1 MSSSHD
7 KFRVLQPAAAL
18 NSHGFLHKEWE
29 GRIYPPFI
37 DPAAIR
43 YLQENWD
50 TDEHDIFV
58 CSHQKVGTHLLEKYV
73 VETLLSKIQLPS
85 SHPMANGDI
94 GHAALPW
101 PEVMVSQWGVDDF
114 ESFLSVTK
122 GQPRVWYTHCSAED
136 LPFRTI
142 HPKSKFVFVFR
153 DPKGAAVS
161 QFFFYKNH
169 PLLQVDPNLNM
180 ETFVDLFVDG
190 GLYFGDYHRHSLGWL
205 SRCHGKIAYDQ
216 ILAFRF
222 EELVLNKYDCAKTL
236 GSFLLPDANFDDT
249 TLMKIAEAT
258 EFNTMKKEITEN
270 PRSFHF
276 NPNTFFRSGKTD
288 DWKEKLSEEA
298 IQKIDEKT
306 MVIWPGGDT
315 AQPIIQDIQRTT
327 LTAE

>member
-7 KFRVLQPAAAL
+7 KFRVLPPSAAL

-29 GRIYPPFI
+29 QRIYPPFI

-73 VETLLSKIQLPS
+73 VETLLSKIQLPP

-101 PEVMVSQWGVDDF
+101 PEVMVSQWGVEDF
-114 ESFLSVTK
+114 ESFLSATK

-180 ETFVDLFVDG
+180 DTFVDLFVGG
-190 GLYFGDYHRHSLGWL
+190 GLYFGDYHRQTLGWL

-222 EELVLNKYDCAKTL
+222 EELVLNKYDCAKAL
-236 GSFLLPDANFDDT
+236 GSFLLPDANFDDA

-306 MVIWPGGDT
+306 TVFWPGGDT
-315 AQPIIQDIQRTT
+315 AQPVIQDIQRPT

>member
-1 MSSSHD
+1 MSNSHD
-7 KFRVLQPAAAL
+7 KFRVLEPSVPL
-18 NSHGFLHKEWE
+18 NSHGFLHKTWE

-37 DPAAIR
+37 DPGAIQ
-43 YLQENWD
+43 YLQQNWD

-73 VETLLSKIQLPS
+73 VETLLSKIKLPET
-85 SHPMANGDI
+85 HPMATGDI

-101 PEVMVSQWGVDDF
+101 PEVMVSQWGVEDF
-114 ESFLSVTK
+114 ESFLNTTK

-136 LPFRTI
+136 LPFQSI
-142 HPKSKFVFVFR
+142 HPKTKFVFVFR

-169 PLLQVDPNLNM
+169 PLLKVNPELDM
-180 ETFVDLFVDG
+180 ETFIDFFLGG
-190 GLYFGDYHRHSLGWL
+190 GLYFGDYHRQTLGWL
-205 SRCHGKIAYDQ
+205 SRCHGRIGHDQ

-222 EELVLNKYDCAKTL
+222 EELVLNKYDCAKAL
-236 GSFLLPDANFDDT
+236 GQFLFPQELFDDE
-249 TLMKIAEAT
+249 TLMKIAAAT

-276 NPNTFFRSGKTD
+276 NPNTFFRSGTTD
-288 DWKEKLSEEA
+288 DWKEKLTAESIE
-298 IQKIDEKT
+298 KIDSKT
-306 MVIWPGGDT
+306 RQVWPGGDVS
-315 AQPIIQDIQRTT
+315 QPTIGDIMRPT